1 MQIFFPWQSLSL
13 LQNLL
18 VHIKFPLKLTQD
30 SDPMQ
35 WKSCLH
41 SPTPPRCLKLVT
53 PMSGTSGSSDVTR
66 IWLSRTAGTSEEM
79 SGATESTPFVWLA
92 RGDPNIW
99 FANWAVCCWPV
110 RVVDDDVDVAGV
122 VEVVGLDVV
131 VGKISTLKSS
141 PFLNLV
147 SEVFPWL
154 IDVINFPL
162 LPNLFSLLLVLI
174 FFFFFDAS
182 WSSLIPMTELFWDK
196 TWLEKV
202 GDPFDPCTESCC
214 TFCKK
219 ENGWVPNNGRN
230 MILNNPSSC
239 PFIEWLI
246 TKMRK
251 PILNIILLC

>member
-1 MQIFFPWQSLSL
+1 
-13 LQNLL
+13 
-18 VHIKFPLKLTQD
+18 
-30 SDPMQ
+30 MQ

-79 SGATESTPFVWLA
+79 SGSTESTPFVWLV
-92 RGDPNIW
+92 RGDPTVTMNLKQPLNLTQIWLPNIW
-99 FANWAVCCWPV
+99 FANWGDCCCPV
-110 RVVDDDVDVAGV
+110 RVVDEDVDITGV

-131 VGKISTLKSS
+131 VGRISTLKSS

-162 LPNLFSLLLVLI
+162 LPNLFSLLLVLF

-196 TWLEKV
+196 IWLENV
-202 GDPFDPCTESCC
+202 GDPFDPCTESYDHVNGIKIWIYQE
-214 TFCKK
+214 FCLVNLLHILK
-219 ENGWVPNNGRN
+219 EEER
-230 MILNNPSSC
+230 LSS
-239 PFIEWLI
+239 
-246 TKMRK
+246 K
-251 PILNIILLC
+251 